1 MYKNPCKNA
10 GSLLSET
17 NITAEIAKPSKMMP
31 PSGQKNYA
39 GFLVVLKSCLNAIE
53 VAVCTK
59 EMPDSPE
66 FDKPS
71 SLAGVFTGS
80 LL

>member
-1 MYKNPCKNA
+1 
-10 GSLLSET
+10 
-17 NITAEIAKPSKMMP
+17 MMP

-39 GFLVVLKSCLNAIE
+39 GFLMVLKSCLNAIE

-80 LL
+80 VL